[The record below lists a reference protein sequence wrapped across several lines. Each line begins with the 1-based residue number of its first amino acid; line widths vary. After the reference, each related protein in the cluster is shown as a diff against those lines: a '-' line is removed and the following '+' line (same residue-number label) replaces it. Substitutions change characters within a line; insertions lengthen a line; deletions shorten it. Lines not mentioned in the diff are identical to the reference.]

1 MSLLWDNDITTDTRP
16 YVMELQGYLRTIK
29 RARYGTTTVPMDG
42 FYSADTAA
50 GVRQFQQSEGLPVTG
65 TVDAVTWD
73 ALYIAYREADQ
84 QTAPPI
90 AIRGLRQPLLQ
101 PGDRG
106 DAVVFLIV
114 MLGLA
119 DTTYT
124 TATEQ
129 AVRRVQSASLLP
141 VTGNT
146 DKDTWDAVTNRY
158 NQGGLGGTSEPFIR
172 ILR

>member
-16 YVMELQGYLRTIK
+16 YVMELQGYLRTIQ

-84 QTAPPI
+84 QTTPPI

-106 DAVVFLIV
+106 DAVVFLNV

-119 DTTYT
+119 ETTYT

-146 DKDTWDAVTNRY
+146 DKDTWDAVTNLY
-158 NQGGLGGTSEPFIR
+158 NQGGLG
-172 ILR
+172 